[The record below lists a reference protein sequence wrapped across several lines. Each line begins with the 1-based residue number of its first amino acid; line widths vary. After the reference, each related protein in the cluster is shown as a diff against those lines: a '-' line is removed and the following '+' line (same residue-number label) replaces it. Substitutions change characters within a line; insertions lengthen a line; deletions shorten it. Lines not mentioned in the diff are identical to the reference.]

1 MQKNLEKY
9 EILDEETKK
18 HGLALQKDEIT
29 GYHLYERLSRSTK
42 DPHNKKVLKD
52 IAEQELGHYHV
63 LKTYTGRDVKSSKL
77 TIWFYLFLSKIFGI
91 TFAIK
96 LMERGEEEFLVSYS
110 KISKSIPEVE
120 AIIKDEEE
128 HEKLLIDMIDEE
140 RLRYM
145 DSMVLG
151 LNDALVELTGMLAGL
166 TLALQD
172 TQIIALV
179 GLITGIAAS
188 LSMASSEYLSTKTEG
203 GSRNPLRASV
213 YTGSSYILTVL
224 LLIFPF
230 FLFTSIYFALGFT
243 IFNAILIIFIFTFY
257 IAVTKELS
265 FKKRF
270 SEMATISL
278 GIAAISFCIGYLI
291 RIIFN
296 VDI

>member
-1 MQKNLEKY
+1 MQKNSAKFEM
-9 EILDEETKK
+9 LDEESKK
-18 HGLALQKDEIT
+18 HGLAAQKDEIT
-29 GYHLYERLSRSTK
+29 GYHIYDRLSRSTK
-42 DPHNKKVLKD
+42 DVHNKKVLKD
-52 IAEQELGHYHV
+52 IAEQELNHYHV
-63 LKTYTGRDVKSSKL
+63 LKKYTGRDVKPSKL
-77 TIWFYLFLSKIFGI
+77 TIWLYLFLSKIFGI

-96 LMERGEEEFLVSYS
+96 LMERGEEEAPVSYGR
-110 KISKSIPEVE
+110 ISKVIPEVE
-120 AIIKDEEE
+120 AILKDEEE
-128 HEKLLIDMIDEE
+128 HEKLLIDLIDEE

-188 LSMASSEYLSTKTEG
+188 LSMASSEYLSTKTEE
-203 GSRNPLRASV
+203 SDRNPLRASV
-213 YTGSSYILTVL
+213 YTGSAYVLTVL
-224 LLIFPF
+224 ILIIPF
-230 FLFTSIYFALGFT
+230 FLFTNIYYALGLT

-257 IAVTKELS
+257 ISVTKELS

-278 GIAAISFCIGYLI
+278 GIASISFCIGYLI
-291 RIIFN
+291 RILFN
-296 VDI
+296 VDV